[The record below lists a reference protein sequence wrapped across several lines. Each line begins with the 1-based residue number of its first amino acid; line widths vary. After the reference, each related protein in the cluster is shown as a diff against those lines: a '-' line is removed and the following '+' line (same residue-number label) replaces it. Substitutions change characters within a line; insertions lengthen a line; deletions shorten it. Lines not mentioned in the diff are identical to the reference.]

1 MPYFDDVVIGAPIE
15 SATYA
20 VTEAEVIA
28 FARQFDPQP
37 FHVDPEAASHSLF
50 GGLVA
55 SGWHT
60 ASMMMHLLV
69 QSIFDGPGGRGSPG
83 FDDLRWLKPVRPGD
97 VIRARITYL
106 DKTPSRSRPDIGS
119 CRFRV
124 EVFNQRDEMV
134 MSIIQSVILDRRP
147 AA

>member
-15 SATYA
+15 SATYP